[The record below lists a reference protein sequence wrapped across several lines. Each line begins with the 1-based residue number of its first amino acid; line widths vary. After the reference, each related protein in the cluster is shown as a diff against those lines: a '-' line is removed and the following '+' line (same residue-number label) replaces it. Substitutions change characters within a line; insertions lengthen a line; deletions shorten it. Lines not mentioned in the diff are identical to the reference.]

1 MSLLSP
7 PVWAIHIAS
16 VTEWTLAIILVW
28 RLGAVLGRTDVQRL
42 SVAMLPHWGAGLCV
56 LAWHA
61 TNDATDLMWIPQTHE
76 LLTLVGSVGLAVA
89 ALHLREWVRRC
100 PRFVFAATAVATLT
114 VGGFLLARA
123 WLPYGGTRGAMIQ
136 SAGLAYVCFVAFLA
150 INRRWD
156 REAFNA
162 QTIVGYGLLILFVA
176 VTIALSIVART
187 VYRAPSLTHVDWLHG
202 LAEGTM
208 TVANLVLVLGLRR
221 ALRAPTEAA
230 PAAAATTATA

>member
-7 PVWAIHIAS
+7 PVWVIHIAS
-16 VTEWTLAIILVW
+16 VTEWTLAIALVW
-28 RLGAVLGRTDVQRL
+28 RLGTVLGRTDIRRMA
-42 SVAMLPHWGAGLCV
+42 VAMLPHWGAGMCV

-61 TNDATDLMWIPQTHE
+61 TDDNTSLMWIPRTHE
-76 LLTLVGSVGLAVA
+76 ILTLIGSVGLATA
-89 ALHLREWVRRC
+89 ALHLREWPRRY
-100 PRFVFAATAVATLT
+100 PRFVLAATAVATLT

-136 SAGLAYVCFVAFLA
+136 SAGLAYLLFVVFLA

-156 REAFNA
+156 REAFNV
-162 QTIVGYGLLILFVA
+162 QTIVGYGLLILFVV

-202 LAEGTM
+202 IAEGTM

-221 ALRAPTEAA
+221 SLRSLETA
-230 PAAAATTATA
+230 PALATTVPA